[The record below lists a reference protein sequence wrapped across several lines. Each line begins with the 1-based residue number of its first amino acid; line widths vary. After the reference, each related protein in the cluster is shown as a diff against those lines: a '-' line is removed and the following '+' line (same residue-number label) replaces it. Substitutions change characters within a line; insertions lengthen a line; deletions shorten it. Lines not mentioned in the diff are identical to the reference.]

1 MPGPHQSSVEFS
13 RRSFL
18 GMSATA
24 AWAVGSATA
33 AEPAGPTADAPIID
47 CHVHLKHGDAA
58 GTEWSADSIVE
69 LMDEVGIARS
79 IVFAMKTTTVRSIE
93 MAAAAVEKYPDRLIP
108 FLYGLPS
115 YEIALLP
122 EIEKAVVHK
131 GFRGIKLHVGECTLA
146 EYVIDPLLRLAGTFP
161 IPCLVDVAGNVASA
175 ARMAKA
181 FPQTRF
187 WFAHMGRYNST
198 DAAMTDQFIRLAEE
212 FDNVWLDL
220 SAVGL
225 PAKIG
230 EAVSRVGA
238 QRLVWGTDGPY
249 RNPTAAEYARAQ
261 LDNVRRL
268 EISAEDKRLILG
280 GNVARLL
287 NLSK

>member
-1 MPGPHQSSVEFS
+1 MPEQQNSPGDVS

-18 GMSATA
+18 GTTVA
-24 AWAVGSATA
+24 AACALGSAA
-33 AEPAGPTADAPIID
+33 RADDGDERIID

-58 GTEWSADSIVE
+58 GTEWAAEAIVA
-69 LMDEVGIARS
+69 LMDEVGIAQS
-79 IVFAMKTTTVRSIE
+79 IVFAMKTTTARSIA

-115 YEIALLP
+115 YEGSVLK
-122 EIEKAVVHK
+122 EIEAAVTDK
-131 GFRGIKLHVGECTLA
+131 GFRGIKVHVGECTLA
-146 EYVIDPLLRLAGTFP
+146 EYVIDPLLKLAGSFP
-161 IPCLVDVAGNVASA
+161 IPCLIDVAGNAAVA

-181 FPQTRF
+181 FPETPF

-198 DAAMTDQFIRLAEE
+198 DAAMTDQFIRLAEDYE
-212 FDNVWLDL
+212 NVWLDL

-225 PAKIG
+225 PEKIG

-238 QRLVWGTDGPY
+238 KRLVWGTDGPY
-249 RNPTAAEYARAQ
+249 KNPTAAEYARAQ
-261 LDNVRRL
+261 LNNVRQL
-268 EISAEDKRLILG
+268 KISDEDKRLILG

-287 NLSK
+287 NLTGRKE

>member
-1 MPGPHQSSVEFS
+1 MPEQHHSAGECS

-24 AWAVGSATA
+24 AWAVGSAA
-33 AEPAGPTADAPIID
+33 AMAPAGRADDAPIID

-69 LMDEVGIARS
+69 LMDDVGIARS

-122 EIEKAVVHK
+122 VVEQAVTQQ

-161 IPCLVDVAGNVASA
+161 IPCLVDVSGNAAVA
-175 ARMAKA
+175 ARLAKT
-181 FPQTRF
+181 FPQTPF

-230 EAVSRVGA
+230 EAVARVGA
-238 QRLVWGTDGPY
+238 RRLVWGTDGPY
-249 RNPTAAEYARAQ
+249 KNPTAPEYARAQ
-261 LDNVRRL
+261 LDNVRKL
-268 EISAEDKRLILG
+268 EISDEDKRLILG

-287 NLSK
+287 NLK

>member
-1 MPGPHQSSVEFS
+1 MPAPQHSSLECS

-24 AWAVGSATA
+24 AWAVGSAA
-33 AEPAGPTADAPIID
+33 AVAQASRADDVPIID

-69 LMDEVGIARS
+69 LMDAVGIARS

-93 MAAAAVEKYPDRLIP
+93 MAAGAVEKYSDRLIP

-122 EIEKAVVHK
+122 VVEQAVTQK

-161 IPCLVDVAGNVASA
+161 IPCLVDVAGNAAVAT
-175 ARMAKA
+175 RLAKT
-181 FPQTRF
+181 FPQTPF
-187 WFAHMGRYNST
+187 WFAHLGRYNST

-212 FDNVWLDL
+212 YDNVWLDL

-230 EAVSRVGA
+230 EAVARVGA
-238 QRLVWGTDGPY
+238 RRLVWGTDGPY
-249 RNPTAAEYARAQ
+249 KNPTAPEYARAQ
-261 LDNVRRL
+261 LDNVRKL
-268 EISAEDKRLILG
+268 EISDEDKRLILG

-287 NLSK
+287 NLK

>member
-1 MPGPHQSSVEFS
+1 MPAPQHSSLECS

-24 AWAVGSATA
+24 AWAVGSAA
-33 AEPAGPTADAPIID
+33 AVAPASRADDVPIID

-69 LMDEVGIARS
+69 LMDDVGIARS

-93 MAAAAVEKYPDRLIP
+93 MAAGAVEKYPDRLIP

-122 EIEKAVVHK
+122 VVEQAVTQK

-161 IPCLVDVAGNVASA
+161 IPCLVDVAGNAAVAT
-175 ARMAKA
+175 RLAKT
-181 FPQTRF
+181 FPQTPF
-187 WFAHMGRYNST
+187 WFAHLGRYNST

-212 FDNVWLDL
+212 YDNVWLDL

-230 EAVSRVGA
+230 EAVARVGA
-238 QRLVWGTDGPY
+238 RRLVWGTDGPY
-249 RNPTAAEYARAQ
+249 KNPTAPEYARAQ
-261 LDNVRRL
+261 LDNVRKL
-268 EISAEDKRLILG
+268 EISDEDKRLILG

-287 NLSK
+287 NLK

>member
-1 MPGPHQSSVEFS
+1 
-13 RRSFL
+13 
-18 GMSATA
+18 MSATA
-24 AWAVGSATA
+24 AWAVGSAA
-33 AEPAGPTADAPIID
+33 AVAPASRADDVPIID

-69 LMDEVGIARS
+69 LMDDVGIARS

-93 MAAAAVEKYPDRLIP
+93 MAAGAVEKYPDRLIP

-122 EIEKAVVHK
+122 VVEQAVTQK

-161 IPCLVDVAGNVASA
+161 IPCLVDVAGNAAVAT
-175 ARMAKA
+175 RLAKT
-181 FPQTRF
+181 FPQTPF
-187 WFAHMGRYNST
+187 WFAHLGRYNST

-212 FDNVWLDL
+212 YDNVWLDL

-230 EAVSRVGA
+230 EAVARVGA
-238 QRLVWGTDGPY
+238 RRLVWGTDGPY
-249 RNPTAAEYARAQ
+249 KNPTAPEYARAQ
-261 LDNVRRL
+261 LDNVRKL
-268 EISAEDKRLILG
+268 EISDEDKRLILG

-287 NLSK
+287 NLK

>member
-1 MPGPHQSSVEFS
+1 MSPFDHPEGELT

-18 GMSATA
+18 GTTA
-24 AWAVGSATA
+24 AAAWGLGPA
-33 AEPAGPTADAPIID
+33 AEGLAASGTDQALLID

-58 GTEWSADSIVE
+58 GTEWSAESIVE
-69 LMDEVGIARS
+69 LMDDVGIARS

-122 EIEKAVVHK
+122 LVEQAVTQK

-161 IPCLVDVAGNVASA
+161 IPCLVDVAGNAAVAT
-175 ARMAKA
+175 RLAKT
-181 FPQTRF
+181 FPQTPF

-198 DAAMTDQFIRLAEE
+198 DAVMTDQFIRLAEE

-230 EAVSRVGA
+230 EAVARVGA
-238 QRLVWGTDGPY
+238 RRLVWGTDGPY
-249 RNPTAAEYARAQ
+249 KNPTAPEYARAQ
-261 LDNVRRL
+261 LDNVRKL
-268 EISAEDKRLILG
+268 DISDADKGLILG

-287 NLSK
+287 NLN

>member
-1 MPGPHQSSVEFS
+1 
-13 RRSFL
+13 
-18 GMSATA
+18 MSATA
-24 AWAVGSATA
+24 AWAVGSAA
-33 AEPAGPTADAPIID
+33 AMAPAG
-47 CHVHLKHGDAA
+47 
-58 GTEWSADSIVE
+58 WSADSIVE
-69 LMDEVGIARS
+69 LMDDVGIARS

-122 EIEKAVVHK
+122 VVEQAVTQQ

-161 IPCLVDVAGNVASA
+161 IPCLVDVSGNAAVA
-175 ARMAKA
+175 ARLAKT
-181 FPQTRF
+181 FPQTPF

-230 EAVSRVGA
+230 EAVARVGA
-238 QRLVWGTDGPY
+238 RRLVWGTDGPY
-249 RNPTAAEYARAQ
+249 KNPTAPEYARAQ
-261 LDNVRRL
+261 LDNVRKL
-268 EISAEDKRLILG
+268 EISDEDKRLILG

-287 NLSK
+287 NLK

>member
-1 MPGPHQSSVEFS
+1 MPAPQHSSLECS

-24 AWAVGSATA
+24 AWAVGSAA
-33 AEPAGPTADAPIID
+33 AMERAGRADDVPIID

-69 LMDEVGIARS
+69 LMDDVGIARS

-93 MAAAAVEKYPDRLIP
+93 MAAGAVEKYPDRLIP

-122 EIEKAVVHK
+122 VVEQAVTQK

-161 IPCLVDVAGNVASA
+161 IPCLVDVAGNAAVAT
-175 ARMAKA
+175 RLAKT
-181 FPQTRF
+181 FPQTPF
-187 WFAHMGRYNST
+187 WFAHLGRYNST

-212 FDNVWLDL
+212 YDNVWLDL

-230 EAVSRVGA
+230 EAVGRVGA
-238 QRLVWGTDGPY
+238 RRLVWGTDGPY
-249 RNPTAAEYARAQ
+249 KNPTAPEYARAQ
-261 LDNVRRL
+261 LDNVRKL
-268 EISAEDKRLILG
+268 EISDEDKRLILG

-287 NLSK
+287 NLK

>member
-1 MPGPHQSSVEFS
+1 MPAPHHSSLECS
-13 RRSFL
+13 RRLFL

-24 AWAVGSATA
+24 AWAVGSAA
-33 AEPAGPTADAPIID
+33 AMERTGRADDVPIID

-69 LMDEVGIARS
+69 LMDDVGIARS

-93 MAAAAVEKYPDRLIP
+93 MAAGAVEKYPDRLIP

-122 EIEKAVVHK
+122 VVEQAVTQK

-181 FPQTRF
+181 FPQTPF
-187 WFAHMGRYNST
+187 WFAHMGRYNSP
-198 DAAMTDQFIRLAEE
+198 DAALTDQFIRLAEE
-212 FDNVWLDL
+212 YDNVWLDL

-230 EAVSRVGA
+230 EAVARVGA
-238 QRLVWGTDGPY
+238 RRLVWGTDGPY
-249 RNPTAAEYARAQ
+249 KNPTAPEYARAQ
-261 LDNVRRL
+261 LDNVRKL
-268 EISAEDKRLILG
+268 EISDEDKRLILG

-287 NLSK
+287 NLN

>member
-1 MPGPHQSSVEFS
+1 MLFRSPADKVEELVVRTRNGGAEVVALLKS
-13 RRSFL
+13 
-18 GMSATA
+18 
-24 AWAVGSATA
+24 GSAFYAPSA
-33 AEPAGPTADAPIID
+33 A
-47 CHVHLKHGDAA
+47 
-58 GTEWSADSIVE
+58 
-69 LMDEVGIARS
+69 
-79 IVFAMKTTTVRSIE
+79 
-93 MAAAAVEKYPDRLIP
+93 
-108 FLYGLPS
+108 
-115 YEIALLP
+115 
-122 EIEKAVVHK
+122 
-131 GFRGIKLHVGECTLA
+131 
-146 EYVIDPLLRLAGTFP
+146 
-161 IPCLVDVAGNVASA
+161 A

-268 EISAEDKRLILG
+268 DISDEDKRLILG
-280 GNVARLL
+280 EIGRAHV
-287 NLSK
+287 